1 MYKTLIKLLIFFLTV
16 TLNGQTTV
24 LLKNF
29 NPKAKEL
36 KHQLNKSRDSLI
48 LSCEQPILKVDIF
61 NEDFEMIVTVEGS
74 NTKIPLH
81 NLPIGE
87 FVVEAKLE
95 DKIIL
100 MEIVRYEIDTSS
112 EQASIQQNE
121 KLYES
126 GTMLDENMKPIKS
139 SSNNRIEKRYE
150 IDTSSE
156 QASIQQNEKLYES
169 GTMLDE
175 NMKPIKSSSNN
186 RIENMLSPGKVKK
199 SKNTKKFFWV
209 VLIKNDKTGS
219 SQTMKLVDESLVTKL
234 IKRNKLEVNNAK
246 DKINELRVWEVYDTS
261 KFMRAQLADPNY
273 FTSSSSELFNVIP
286 YYVTADTQVAVSLK

>member
-100 MEIVRYEIDTSS
+100 MEIV
-112 EQASIQQNE
+112 
-121 KLYES
+121 
-126 GTMLDENMKPIKS
+126 
-139 SSNNRIEKRYE
+139 RYE